1 MLSRKASGFMLNIAI
16 CDDEKY
22 FRNEI
27 RGILEKY
34 LGAEGIV
41 CSIDDFASGE
51 ELTDLGIEV
60 QKYDI
65 VFLDINMDQMDGI
78 DVARKIREKS
88 KDIFI
93 VFVTAYIDYTIEGYK
108 VDAFR
113 YILKN
118 NNMLE
123 GSVKECL
130 DSIRERMA
138 YEVEQKEFDFSEGK
152 KTVSLER
159 ILFVESNLHRLIFHI
174 MEDSLNMYTVYKTL
188 DEMEKELDGKGFIR
202 IHQSY
207 LVNVRHVNS
216 ISRYCLFLDNG
227 TQLSIPRARYNDVQK
242 LITEY
247 KGAI

>member
-34 LGAEGIV
+34 LSAGGIV
-41 CSIDDFASGE
+41 CSIDDFSSGE
-51 ELTDLGIEV
+51 ELTDLGIGM

-78 DVARKIREKS
+78 DAARKIRENS

-123 GSVKECL
+123 GSIEECL
-130 DSIRERMA
+130 DAIREKMA
-138 YEVEQKEFDFSEGK
+138 YEVEKKEFDFSEGK

-159 ILFVESNLHRLIFHI
+159 ILFIESNLHRLIFHI
-174 MEDSLNMYTVYKTL
+174 MEDSLKQYTIYMTL
-188 DEMEKELDGKGFIR
+188 DDMEKEFEGKGFIR

-207 LVNVRHVNS
+207 LVNVKHVNS
-216 ISRYCLFLDNG
+216 ISRYYLVLNNG
-227 TQLSIPRARYNDVQK
+227 TRLPIPRARYNDVQEV
-242 LITEY
+242 ITEY

>member
-1 MLSRKASGFMLNIAI
+1 MFNIAI

-27 RGILEKY
+27 RTILEEY
-34 LGAEGIV
+34 LSAEGIV
-41 CSIDDFASGE
+41 CSIDDFASGK

-60 QKYDI
+60 QKYNI
-65 VFLDINMDQMDGI
+65 VFLDINMDEMDGI
-78 DVARKIREKS
+78 DVARRIREIS

-123 GSVKECL
+123 GSVRECL
-130 DSIRERMA
+130 DSIKERMA
-138 YEVEQKEFDFSEGK
+138 YEVEQREFDFSEGK

-159 ILFVESNLHRLIFHI
+159 ILYVESNLHRLFFHI
-174 MEDSLNMYTVYKTL
+174 MDDSLNKYTIYMTL
-188 DEMEKELDGKGFIR
+188 DDMEKELEGKGFIR

-207 LVNVRHVNS
+207 LVNAKHVS
-216 ISRYCLFLDNG
+216 GISRYCLTLDNG

>member
-27 RGILEKY
+27 RGILEKH

-123 GSVKECL
+123 GSVVECL
-130 DSIRERMA
+130 DAIKERMA
-138 YEVEQKEFDFSEGK
+138 YEVEQIEFDFSEGK

-174 MEDSLNMYTVYKTL
+174 MEDSLKQYTVYKTL
-188 DEMEKELDGKGFIR
+188 DEMEKEFEGKGFIR

-207 LVNVRHVNS
+207 LVNARHVNS
-216 ISRYCLFLDNG
+216 ISRYCLLLDNG
-227 TQLSIPRARYNDVQK
+227 MQLSIPRARYNDVQK
-242 LITEY
+242 LIAEY

>member
-1 MLSRKASGFMLNIAI
+1 MLNIAI

-34 LGAEGIV
+34 LSAEGIV

-78 DVARKIREKS
+78 DVARRIREKS

-123 GSVKECL
+123 GSIEECL

-138 YEVEQKEFDFSEGK
+138 YEVEQREFEFSEGRR
-152 KTVSLER
+152 TVSLER

-174 MEDSLNMYTVYKTL
+174 MEDSLKQYTVYKTL
-188 DEMEKELDGKGFIR
+188 DDMEKEFEGKGFIR

-207 LVNVRHVNS
+207 LVNVQHVNS
-216 ISRYCLFLDNG
+216 ISRYYLILDNG
-227 TQLSIPRARYNDVQK
+227 TRLSIPRARYNEVQK
-242 LITEY
+242 LIAEY

>member
-34 LGAEGIV
+34 LSAEGIV

-51 ELTDLGIEV
+51 ELTDLGIEI
-60 QKYDI
+60 QKYNI
-65 VFLDINMDQMDGI
+65 VFLDINMDRMDGI

-118 NNMLE
+118 NSMLE

-130 DSIRERMA
+130 DSIREKMA
-138 YEVEQKEFDFSEGK
+138 YEVEQREFDFSEGK

-159 ILFVESNLHRLIFHI
+159 ILYVESNLHRLFFHI
-174 MEDSLNMYTVYKTL
+174 MDDSLNKYTIYMTL
-188 DEMEKELDGKGFIR
+188 DDLEKEFEGKGFIR

-207 LVNVRHVNS
+207 LVNAKHVNS
-216 ISRYCLFLDNG
+216 ISRYCLTLDNG
-227 TQLSIPRARYNDVQK
+227 IKLNIPRARYNDVQK
-242 LITEY
+242 MITEY
-247 KGAI
+247 KGAF

>member
-1 MLSRKASGFMLNIAI
+1 MLNIAI

-34 LGAEGIV
+34 LNARDIV
-41 CSIDDFASGE
+41 FSIDDFSSGE
-51 ELTDLGIEV
+51 ELTDLGIEM

-65 VFLDINMDQMDGI
+65 VFLDINMDRMDGI
-78 DVARKIREKS
+78 DAARKIRENS
-88 KDIFI
+88 REIFI
-93 VFVTAYIDYTIEGYK
+93 VFVTAFIDYTIEGYK

-123 GSVKECL
+123 GSVEECL
-130 DSIRERMA
+130 DAIREKMA
-138 YEVEQKEFDFSEGK
+138 YEVEQRDFDFSEGK

-159 ILFVESNLHRLIFHI
+159 ILYVESNLHRLIFHI
-174 MEDSLNMYTVYKTL
+174 MEDSLKKYTIYMTL
-188 DEMEKELDGKGFIR
+188 DDLEKEFEGKGFIR

-207 LVNVRHVNS
+207 LVNVTHVNS
-216 ISRYCLFLDNG
+216 ISRYYLTLNNG
-227 TQLSIPRARYNDVQK
+227 TKLSIPRARYNDVQEM
-242 LITEY
+242 ITEY

>member
-1 MLSRKASGFMLNIAI
+1 MLNIAI

-34 LGAEGIV
+34 LSAEGIV

-51 ELTDLGIEV
+51 ELTDLGIEM

-78 DVARKIREKS
+78 DAARKIREKS

-123 GSVKECL
+123 GSIEECL

-138 YEVEQKEFDFSEGK
+138 YEVEQREFDFSEGRR
-152 KTVSLER
+152 TVSLER

-174 MEDSLNMYTVYKTL
+174 MEDSLKQYTVYKTL
-188 DEMEKELDGKGFIR
+188 DDMEKEFEGKGFIR

-207 LVNVRHVNS
+207 LVNVQHVNS
-216 ISRYCLFLDNG
+216 ISRYYLILDNG
-227 TQLSIPRARYNDVQK
+227 TRLSIPRARYNEVQK
-242 LITEY
+242 LIAEY

>member
-1 MLSRKASGFMLNIAI
+1 MLNIAI

-34 LGAEGIV
+34 LSAEGIV

-51 ELTDLGIEV
+51 ELTDLGIEM

-78 DVARKIREKS
+78 DAARKIREKS

-123 GSVKECL
+123 GSIEECL

-138 YEVEQKEFDFSEGK
+138 YEVEQREFDFSEGRR
-152 KTVSLER
+152 TVSLER

-174 MEDSLNMYTVYKTL
+174 MEDSLKQYTVYKTL
-188 DEMEKELDGKGFIR
+188 DEMEKEFEGKGFIR

-207 LVNVRHVNS
+207 LVNVQHVNS
-216 ISRYCLFLDNG
+216 ISRYYLILDNG
-227 TQLSIPRARYNDVQK
+227 TRLSIPRARYNEVQK
-242 LITEY
+242 LIAEY

>member
-22 FRNEI
+22 FRSEI
-27 RGILEKY
+27 RGVLEKY
-34 LGAEGIV
+34 LSAEGIV
-41 CSIDDFASGE
+41 FAIDDFSSGE
-51 ELTDLGIEV
+51 ELTDLGIGM

-65 VFLDINMDQMDGI
+65 VFLDINMDRMDGI
-78 DVARKIREKS
+78 DAARKIRENS
-88 KDIFI
+88 NDIFI

-123 GSVKECL
+123 GSIKECL
-130 DSIRERMA
+130 DSIREKMA
-138 YEVEQKEFDFSEGK
+138 YRVEQAEFDFSEGK

-159 ILFVESNLHRLIFHI
+159 ILYVESNLHRLFFHI
-174 MEDSLNMYTVYKTL
+174 MDDSLNKYSIYMTL
-188 DEMEKELDGKGFIR
+188 DDLEKELEGKGFIR

-207 LVNVRHVNS
+207 LVNVKHVNS
-216 ISRYCLFLDNG
+216 ISRYSLTLDNG
-227 TQLSIPRARYNDVQK
+227 IGLSIPRARYNDVRK

>member
-1 MLSRKASGFMLNIAI
+1 MLNIAI

-34 LGAEGIV
+34 LSAEGIV

-51 ELTDLGIEV
+51 ELTDLGIEM

-78 DVARKIREKS
+78 DAARKIREKS

-123 GSVKECL
+123 GSIEECL

-138 YEVEQKEFDFSEGK
+138 YEVEQREFEFSEGR

-174 MEDSLNMYTVYKTL
+174 MEDSLKQYTVYKTL
-188 DEMEKELDGKGFIR
+188 DDMEKEFEGKGFIR

-207 LVNVRHVNS
+207 LVNVQHVNS
-216 ISRYCLFLDNG
+216 ISRYYLILDNG
-227 TQLSIPRARYNDVQK
+227 TRLSIPRARYNEVQK
-242 LITEY
+242 LIAEY

>member
-1 MLSRKASGFMLNIAI
+1 MLNIAI

-34 LGAEGIV
+34 LSAEGIV

-51 ELTDLGIEV
+51 ELTDLGIEM

-78 DVARKIREKS
+78 DAARKIREKS

-123 GSVKECL
+123 GSIGECL
-130 DSIRERMA
+130 DSIRDRMA
-138 YEVEQKEFDFSEGK
+138 YEVEQKEFEFSEGR

-174 MEDSLNMYTVYKTL
+174 MEDSLKQYTVYKTL
-188 DEMEKELDGKGFIR
+188 DEMEKELEGKGFIR

-207 LVNVRHVNS
+207 LVNIQHVNS
-216 ISRYCLFLDNG
+216 ISRYYLILDNG
-227 TQLSIPRARYNDVQK
+227 IRLSIPRARYNDVQK
-242 LITEY
+242 LIAEY

>member
-1 MLSRKASGFMLNIAI
+1 MLNIAI

-34 LGAEGIV
+34 LSAGGIV
-41 CSIDDFASGE
+41 CSIDDFSSGE
-51 ELTDLGIEV
+51 ELTDLGIGM

-78 DVARKIREKS
+78 DAARKIRENS

-123 GSVKECL
+123 GSIEECL
-130 DSIRERMA
+130 DAIREKMA
-138 YEVEQKEFDFSEGK
+138 YEVEKKEFDFSEGK

-159 ILFVESNLHRLIFHI
+159 ILFIESNLHRLIFHI
-174 MEDSLNMYTVYKTL
+174 MEDSLKQYTIYMTL
-188 DEMEKELDGKGFIR
+188 DDMEKEFEGKGFIR

-207 LVNVRHVNS
+207 LVNVKHVNS
-216 ISRYCLFLDNG
+216 ISRYYLVLNNG
-227 TQLSIPRARYNDVQK
+227 TRLPIPRARYNDVQEV
-242 LITEY
+242 ITEY

>member
-1 MLSRKASGFMLNIAI
+1 MLNIAI

-27 RGILEKY
+27 RGILEKH

-51 ELTDLGIEV
+51 ELTDLGIEM

-78 DVARKIREKS
+78 DAARKIREKS

-123 GSVKECL
+123 GSIEECL

-138 YEVEQKEFDFSEGK
+138 YEVEQREFDFSEGRR
-152 KTVSLER
+152 TVSLER

-174 MEDSLNMYTVYKTL
+174 MEDSLKQYTVYKTL
-188 DEMEKELDGKGFIR
+188 DEMEKEFEGKGFIR

-207 LVNVRHVNS
+207 LVNVQHVNS
-216 ISRYCLFLDNG
+216 ISRYYLILDNG
-227 TQLSIPRARYNDVQK
+227 TRLSIPRARYNEVQK
-242 LITEY
+242 LIAEY